1 MTPSVGFFSFM
12 TWPEHMPKP
21 PRHMHWHCQ
30 MAAGPSGASTTQHTV
45 KACFVEQ
52 CEFSQ
57 INKLTRLSFCRYF
70 CVRCVPPCLSIT
82 NNYCPVAK
90 CCKVP
95 FFFKK
100 KKKRHFSFFSF
111 VKESRTV
118 LRSWT
123 YVYIM
128 FSQPAFFITRLGWLY
143 SLY

>member
-1 MTPSVGFFSFM
+1 MTPSVGFLSFM
-12 TWPEHMPKP
+12 TCVINVEQST
-21 PRHMHWHCQ
+21 CQ
-30 MAAGPSGASTTQHTV
+30 NLLVTCTDTARWLQVRQAPLPQHTV

-82 NNYCPVAK
+82 KSYCPVAK

-95 FFFKK
+95 FFKK
-100 KKKRHFSFFSF
+100 KKHFSFFSF

-118 LRSWT
+118 LRSWR
-123 YVYIM
+123 YLYIM
-128 FSQPAFFITRLGWLY
+128 FPRLLSSSPGWDGY
-143 SLY
+143 SLD